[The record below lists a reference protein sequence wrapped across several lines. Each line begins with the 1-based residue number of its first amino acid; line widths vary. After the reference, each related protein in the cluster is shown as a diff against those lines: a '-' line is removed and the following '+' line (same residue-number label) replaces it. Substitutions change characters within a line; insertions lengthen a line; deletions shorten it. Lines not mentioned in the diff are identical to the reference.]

1 MVNKVAPNY
10 KAFGPV
16 LSDIVR
22 DRVRGMFGAA
32 GVKLGQITKRVTDT
46 WQLGEG
52 WTSHVVARSCSKPVR
67 GPALVAVILPR

>member
-1 MVNKVAPNY
+1 M
-10 KAFGPV
+10 

-52 WTSHVVARSCSKPVR
+52 WTSHVVA
-67 GPALVAVILPR
+67 ALVARNP